1 MAKIDESYLQELKD
15 AGLFVSSPY
24 SSTHGWS
31 DGVRV
36 GKPTTTPGNSIAGY
50 KAGYVVIGA
59 EAVEPPDM
67 DAPMVVLYSVD
78 NKWIV
83 HSQECVPKLGP
94 GDFVN
99 EWSTPA
105 EAIEDILD
113 FYFGDPWR
121 MNLKAERKLAHQR
134 RKDSSQ

>member
-1 MAKIDESYLQELKD
+1 MAKLDELYLQKLRD

-24 SSTHGWS
+24 SPTHGWP

-36 GKPTTTPGNSIAGY
+36 GKPTTTRGNSIPGY
-50 KAGYVVIGA
+50 KAGYIVIGPDA
-59 EAVEPPDM
+59 DEPPEM

-99 EWSTPA
+99 VWSTPE
-105 EAIEDILD
+105 EAISDILD
-113 FYFGDPWR
+113 FFLGDPER
-121 MNLKAERKLAHQR
+121 MEKKTERKEAA
-134 RKDSSQ
+134 RKRA

>member
-1 MAKIDESYLQELKD
+1 MIDEKYLKQLRM
-15 AGLFVSSPY
+15 AGLYISSPY
-24 SSTHGWS
+24 SPNHGWR

-36 GKPTTTPGNSIAGY
+36 GKPTTTPGNSIPGY

-59 EAVEPPDM
+59 EAIEPPDM

-99 EWSTPA
+99 AWSTPA

-113 FYFGDPWR
+113 FYFGDPKR
-121 MNLKAERKLAHQR
+121 MQEKAEVKRRSEQR
-134 RKDSSQ
+134 